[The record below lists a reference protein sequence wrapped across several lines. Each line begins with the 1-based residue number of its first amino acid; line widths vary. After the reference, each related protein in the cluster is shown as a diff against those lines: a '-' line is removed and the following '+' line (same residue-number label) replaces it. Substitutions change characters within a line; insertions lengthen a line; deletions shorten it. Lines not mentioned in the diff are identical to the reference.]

1 MIKKVLIFL
10 SLILICTNI
19 FSADLY
25 MYKFDSDVI
34 YAIAIEK
41 SIEFDDEY
49 IVGLLEINPSG
60 AEWWTISTHCYVDQS
75 HKIISKVDLNFPTL
89 EFNGAYLDACINSRN
104 NVILQMEKVETITYK
119 GCEIILP
126 EVFDTD

>member
-1 MIKKVLIFL
+1 MIKKVLI
-10 SLILICTNI
+10 ILLLVLPCTNI

-25 MYKFDSDVI
+25 MYRFDSDVI
-34 YAIAIEK
+34 YAVAIEK
-41 SIEFDDEY
+41 SQDIEDEY

-60 AEWWTISTHCYVDQS
+60 AEWWTISTHCYIDQN

-104 NVILQMEKVETITYK
+104 NVVLQMKKVENILYK
-119 GCEIILP
+119 GCEIRLP
-126 EVFDTD
+126 DIFKK